1 MPPFPDSPKQRR
13 TIDLKGQTMTDPL
26 RIDII
31 SDVMCPWCI
40 IGYRQLA
47 QALEDTGVP
56 HEIHWHP
63 FELNP
68 EMPAEGQNM
77 REHIVEK
84 YGSTP
89 EQSEQSR
96 QQMTKLGADLGF
108 TFNFAADMRMHNTF
122 NTHQLL
128 HWAETQGR
136 KHDLKMALFDAHF
149 THRRNLSDDSVLA
162 DVASGIGLDRDEAAA
177 VLADQRYASTVR
189 ELEQFW
195 VQQGIR
201 GVPAMVFNRKH
212 LVTGAQGV
220 ENYTSVLRQLS
231 GETV

>member
-1 MPPFPDSPKQRR
+1 
-13 TIDLKGQTMTDPL
+13 MTDPL

-47 QALEDTGVP
+47 KALVASGTA

-68 EMPAEGQNM
+68 QMSPEGQNT
-77 REHIVEK
+77 REHIIEK

-96 QQMTKLGADLGF
+96 RQMAALGENLGF
-108 TFNFAADMRMHNTF
+108 TFAWTDASRMHNTF

-128 HWAETQGR
+128 HWAETLGH
-136 KHDLKMALFDAHF
+136 KHDLKMALFTAHF
-149 THRRNLSDDSVLA
+149 TDQRNLSDNAVLA
-162 DVASGIGLDRDEAAA
+162 DIAAEIGLDRDEALA
-177 VLADQRYASTVR
+177 VLDDQRFANDVR
-189 ELEQFW
+189 NAERFW
-195 VQQGIR
+195 QQQGIS
-201 GVPAMVFNRKH
+201 GVPAVVFNRKH
-212 LVTGAQGV
+212 LVTGAQGE
-220 ENYTSVLRQLS
+220 ENYASILSQLAQMKD
-231 GETV
+231 